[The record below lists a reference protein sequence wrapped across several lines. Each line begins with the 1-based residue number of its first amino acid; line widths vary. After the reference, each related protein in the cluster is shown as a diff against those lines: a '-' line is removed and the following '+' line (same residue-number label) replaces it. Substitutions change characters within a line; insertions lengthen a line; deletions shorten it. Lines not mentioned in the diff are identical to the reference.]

1 MLSFIIQNGRFPI
14 FLRAKNFYRSRIQ
27 IFRRG
32 FMIYM
37 TYKITSCEEKEEK
50 TTNNDLIFI
59 KIRTSDSQIFERFSF
74 DPFVEKIISLF
85 DLCFDPSNFLL
96 VLLKN

>member
-1 MLSFIIQNGRFPI
+1 
-14 FLRAKNFYRSRIQ
+14 
-27 IFRRG
+27 
-32 FMIYM
+32 MIYM
-37 TYKITSCEEKEEK
+37 TYKIISCEAKERK
-50 TTNNDLIFI
+50 ITSNDLTFI
-59 KIRTSDSQIFERFSF
+59 KIRISDSQIFERFSF